1 MYFSWAAWL
10 TNFILICLDLS
21 WSCVQVRRPSGTLT
35 GPCRCLLPQAPQLRR
50 VPVAPSFSTTER
62 GSVQRRAKRC
72 KALQNLQSS
81 VQVRQSVHSRCVYQ
95 CFAVLIVSEI
105 CAEMHILRASFWDL
119 DVWLLPRRELSLWP
133 KNATGL
139 EQKANSMRSH
149 EPLNMKSLLIF
160 SNALEETEYQIMDFR
175 IKQAELWREDVRD
188 IIGLT
193 SVTWLRS
200 AASYQ
205 HCSACAWFYSWLIWQ
220 IWSPLTLLR
229 DVVRKLDSAFLSLT
243 AGLAVSL
250 FSFFATRR
258 QS

>member
-95 CFAVLIVSEI
+95 CFLCWLWVKYA
-105 CAEMHILRASFWDL
+105 LRCIFWEHRFGIWMFGYCQGENYLYD
-119 DVWLLPRRELSLWP
+119 R
-133 KNATGL
+133 K
-139 EQKANSMRSH
+139 MR
-149 EPLNMKSLLIF
+149 
-160 SNALEETEYQIMDFR
+160 
-175 IKQAELWREDVRD
+175 QA
-188 IIGLT
+188 
-193 SVTWLRS
+193 
-200 AASYQ
+200 
-205 HCSACAWFYSWLIWQ
+205 
-220 IWSPLTLLR
+220 WSKR
-229 DVVRKLDSAFLSLT
+229 LT
-243 AGLAVSL
+243 AWGH
-250 FSFFATRR
+250 TNH
-258 QS
+258 